1 LPSGAIPEYEPRLKK
16 LAKGKAYFNIK
27 ALNPE
32 QIDQTIS
39 LRKSLFRQDGW
50 I

>member
-1 LPSGAIPEYEPRLKK
+1 MDPKFKE
-16 LAKGKAYFNIK
+16 LAKGKHKACFNLK
-27 ALNPE
+27 AFDTEPIE